1 MLQNIEIHVSVLGL
15 SWMLLLM
22 VSSPCPCL
30 LEELLLAQPGCCAAL
45 QQALLSFRAA
55 LAISDGSDTKLP
67 WPCS

>member
-1 MLQNIEIHVSVLGL
+1 MLQNIEIHVWVLGL

-22 VSSPCPCL
+22 VRSPCPCL
-30 LEELLLAQPGCCAAL
+30 LEELLLGCCAAL

-55 LAISDGSDTKLP
+55 LAFSDGSDTKLS